1 MKPISFFLGSNSAE
15 GFHSLYRDFAAGEG
29 DFLHVIKAGP
39 GTGKSTF
46 MRRIG
51 QAAGAA
57 GQPVEYILCSGDPDS
72 LDGVYLPALKTAWV
86 DGTAPHVLD
95 PEVFGVTGDYVNLG
109 AFCDSKIL
117 RRHSAEIRDMQ
128 QAYRGHYRTAYGYL
142 TAAGRLHRMRSAPEI
157 FPETEQA
164 IARSVRTVSKE
175 LFPIAADAAGSR
187 VVRRFLRAISCRG
200 NLTLSETLRSLCCK
214 CCWLENESG
223 LANHFLTQLIHSA
236 VAAHVTAI
244 VCPDPL
250 CPELTEAVLFPEL
263 QTGFIACGEDWSP
276 AADESI
282 LPLDRLAPGRPASDH
297 SAAQKTEQLLIRAAT
312 QELAQAKAKHDK
324 LEQFYRPALDT
335 AALNRFTD
343 ETLQSIGLA

>member
-1 MKPISFFLGSNSAE
+1 MKTISIFLGSNSAE

-51 QAAGAA
+51 QAAQTA

-86 DGTAPHVLD
+86 DGTAPHTLD

-117 RRHSAEIRDMQ
+117 RRHNAEIQDMQ
-128 QAYRGHYRTAYGYL
+128 HAYRGHYRTAYGYL
-142 TAAGRLHRMRSAPEI
+142 AAAGQLHRMRNAPEI
-157 FPETEQA
+157 SAETEQA

-175 LFPIAADAAGSR
+175 LFPTAADAAGSR
-187 VVRRFLRAISCRG
+187 VVKRFLRAISCQG
-200 NLTLSETLRSLCCK
+200 NLILWETLRSLCSK

-223 LANHFLTQLIHSA
+223 LANQFLTQLIHSA
-236 VAAHVTAI
+236 TAAKVTTI

-250 CPELTEAVLFPEL
+250 CPEL
-263 QTGFIACGEDWSP
+263 QTGFITCGEDWSP
-276 AADESI
+276 AADEPI
-282 LPLDRLAPGRPASDH
+282 LPLDRFAPNHPASDR
-297 SAAQKTEQLLIRAAT
+297 SATQKTEQLLIRAAT

-335 AALNRFTD
+335 TALNRFTD
-343 ETLQSIGLA
+343 ETLQSIGLV